1 MLFVSFM
8 TPKPPSTSNER
19 TKRRLDWKYPEQM
32 RVIAEYW
39 LADEHPQ
46 VVLISEGDDAA
57 TMIQAINQWDD
68 MFDIK
73 VVPAIHAEAGLAGA
87 REMFSAAVA

>member
-32 RVIAEYW
+32 R
-39 LADEHPQ
+39 
-46 VVLISEGDDAA
+46 
-57 TMIQAINQWDD
+57 
-68 MFDIK
+68 
-73 VVPAIHAEAGLAGA
+73 
-87 REMFSAAVA
+87 